1 MSIASPAWWW
11 STAHT
16 PGAIAVAHLDGDAHL
31 LEEVLRKLTGKDA
44 PLTGEVAWRRFGSID
59 DGVIAR
65 TSNQHALLMPHG
77 GTRIRELLDDRL
89 AELGARTPSAHES
102 AHAAWPE
109 AADRIECAMLNT
121 LAHAASPLAVDL
133 LSVQPARWRLHT
145 KPDFTAATVSLPSPR
160 DLRLRRL
167 ITPARVVVTGPT
179 NAGKSTLLNALAG
192 RAVAIAHHTPGTTR
206 DAVAARIDL
215 AGLVVDWFDTPGV
228 RPDMDPI
235 ERAAAEL
242 AARALACADM
252 VIELTAP
259 GLGWHA
265 IAGATTALRMRVLNQ
280 SDRADARTCP
290 ERNSA
295 DLAIS
300 AHTGAAMD
308 ELVARV
314 RDALVPPADMA
325 DSTPWRFM
333 DGLPALPAISA
344 AASA

>member
-1 MSIASPAWWW
+1 MTSASPAWWW

-16 PGAIAVAHLDGDAHL
+16 PGAIAVAHLDGEARILDDIVRA
-31 LEEVLRKLTGKDA
+31 LTGNEA
-44 PLTGEVAWRRFGSID
+44 PRIGEVVWRRFGSID

-65 TSNQHALLMPHG
+65 TSAHHALLMPHG
-77 GTRIRELLDDRL
+77 GTRIRELLDARL
-89 AELGARTPSAHES
+89 TELGARAPTTDEY
-102 AHAAWPE
+102 AHASWPE
-109 AADRIECAMLNT
+109 AADSLECAMLNT
-121 LAHAASPLAVDL
+121 LAHAASPMAVDL
-133 LSVQPARWRLHT
+133 LAAQPARWREHA
-145 KPDFTAATVSLPSPR
+145 KPDFTSNTLALPSPR

-228 RPDMDPI
+228 RADMDPI
-235 ERAAAEL
+235 ERAATEL
-242 AARALACADM
+242 AARALACADL

-265 IAGATTALRMRVLNQ
+265 IAGAASALRMRVLNQ

-333 DGLPALPAISA
+333 DGLPALPTT
-344 AASA
+344 ASA